1 MLYIWETT
9 SGGMASPFIDIDAG
23 GNING
28 MINALET
35 VIAQLPPDVKVIPGH
50 VTLAAWTTCEFF

>member
-1 MLYIWETT
+1 
-9 SGGMASPFIDIDAG
+9 MASHFIDIDAG

-28 MINALET
+28 VINALET
-35 VIAQLPPDVKVIPGH
+35 VIARLQPDVKVIPGH